1 MRQVYEF
8 QNGWALSVVSDEQFI
23 YADFE
28 FPYEV
33 ALMHNGEIE
42 YGHPI
47 APDGVRGYLTAEDV
61 ADILQEVKALPRT

>member
-33 ALMHNGEIE
+33 ALMQDGQIV
-42 YGHPI
+42 YGNLI